1 MNSPFDLNLL
11 SHTPNRYET
20 SPHYP
25 VRKASLGSHFSGK
38 LLKLA
43 RSAVAKRV
51 AKLSGLISSGG
62 QTRSAVKT

>member
-20 SPHYP
+20 SPHDP
-25 VRKASLGSHFSGK
+25 GRKASLGSHFSGK

-43 RSAVAKRV
+43 CSEVAKRV

-62 QTRSAVKT
+62 QTGSVVKP